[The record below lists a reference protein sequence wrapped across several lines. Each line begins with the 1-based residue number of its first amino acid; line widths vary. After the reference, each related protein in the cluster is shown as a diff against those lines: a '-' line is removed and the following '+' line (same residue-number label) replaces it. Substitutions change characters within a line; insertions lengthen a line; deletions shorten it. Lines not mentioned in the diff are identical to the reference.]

1 MGRINTLKGLLSGS
15 IYVLFQVL
23 WIRIQIRKNM
33 QILAAKYQP
42 KMANK
47 NILLSNPKSEILKRN
62 KFIRISL
69 SLNGTAKFSIK
80 VTKKKKKNNLKIL
93 LLFRK
98 PVHLKE
104 MFMTPDPLFFIAD
117 PDPFQNEMD
126 SEHCLD

>member
-93 LLFRK
+93 LLLRK
-98 PVHLKE
+98 SVSLKE
-104 MFMTPDPLFFIAD
+104 IFMTWMWIQD
-117 PDPFQNEMD
+117 PDLSPVLHKN
-126 SEHCLD
+126 

>member
-1 MGRINTLKGLLSGS
+1 
-15 IYVLFQVL
+15 
-23 WIRIQIRKNM
+23 M

-93 LLFRK
+93 LLLRK
-98 PVHLKE
+98 
-104 MFMTPDPLFFIAD
+104 
-117 PDPFQNEMD
+117 
-126 SEHCLD
+126 

>member
-93 LLFRK
+93 LLLRK
-98 PVHLKE
+98 SVNLKE
-104 MFMTPDPLFFIAD
+104 IFMTWMWIQD
-117 PDPFQNEMD
+117 PDLSPVLHKN
-126 SEHCLD
+126 